1 MDMHLWY
8 LEKWKKYV
16 DMEKGEHKTGIYMR
30 IDKNVDDDVTVFC
43 KNFVRWMRKEF
54 FFPVKVNIYVKEN
67 YRIKAKDGE
76 LVVGTFWRPEGFEQ
90 DNTPYV
96 RIATG
101 DYQELV
107 AERGKK
113 EAMWSI
119 LGTLAHELSH
129 YFQYINQLELTRIGE
144 ERQATVYSD
153 YILNDYD
160 EYLSSKKVSGIS

>member
-1 MDMHLWY
+1 M
-8 LEKWKKYV
+8 
-16 DMEKGEHKTGIYMR
+16 
-30 IDKNVDDDVTVFC
+30 
-43 KNFVRWMRKEF
+43 
-54 FFPVKVNIYVKEN
+54 
-67 YRIKAKDGE
+67 
-76 LVVGTFWRPEGFEQ
+76 
-90 DNTPYV
+90 

-119 LGTLAHELSH
+119 LGTLAHELTH